1 MKSACAPTSFLKG
14 SSGGEPFRRKT
25 KQPLGYSTTHL
36 MDKKENRYHL
46 RLEQAGAKTGELEP
60 ATLDLTFGSHD
71 DLLQIVQRVQD
82 KALFTNAEEAAQ
94 FAIGLKMFSEVMLK
108 HRDHPLF
115 AELKPAFGSFM
126 KKLKAS

>member
-1 MKSACAPTSFLKG
+1 
-14 SSGGEPFRRKT
+14 
-25 KQPLGYSTTHL
+25 

-46 RLEQAGAKTGELEP
+46 RLAQVGAKTDEFEP
-60 ATLDLTFGSHD
+60 AALELTFGSHD
-71 DLLQIVQRVQD
+71 DLLQIVQRVQA
-82 KALFTNAEEAAQ
+82 KSLFTNDEEAAQ
-94 FAIGLKMFSEVMLK
+94 FAVGLKMFSEVMLK